1 MGLFQQPVKIA
12 EVAVPLPLLHTFH
25 YEVPPSLENRI
36 QEGSRVL
43 VPFKNRKF
51 LGTVVGFSNS
61 PHKNLKNILELPDPA
76 PLFSTRMLE
85 FLKRLASHYA
95 APLGEVLKMAIPNF
109 DVQKSKKVK
118 PYLLESLPSEQ
129 KNFISLTPSQK
140 KILEELRN
148 ALSKDLFSP
157 FLLHGVTGSG
167 KTEIYLRIIQEA
179 LMQKKEAIVL
189 VPEISLTPQLLS
201 RFESCFSGK
210 IAVLHSRLTAAQ
222 RREEWFKIK
231 NKKVSITI
239 GARSALFAP
248 FENIGVIVIDEEHD
262 SSFKQEEKVRYNAKD
277 MALLRGQLE
286 KAVVVLG
293 SATPALESYFNVQQQ
308 KIKLLRLPERISNIP
323 LPLVEIVDLKKTQGP
338 TFSPQHGMKTQ
349 TIFSDPLLKA
359 LGETLLHKNQ
369 AILLLNRRGYAPVQL
384 CQECGYNAKCPH
396 CSVSLTVYAKQQ
408 KLICHYC
415 SHTLLLSSY
424 CPDCRSTAFT
434 SLGLGTEKVEEELR
448 RVFPQARI
456 ARMDRSSTQKK
467 EMLSKL
473 LSDFAKQKT
482 DILIGTQM
490 VAKGHDFP
498 NVTLVGVIL
507 ADISLHVP
515 DFRAPERTFQL
526 LTQVAGRAGRGE
538 KGGQVI
544 IQTFNP
550 SHYSLQF
557 AKTHDTLGFYQK
569 EIQVRQELQYPPFSK
584 LVHLKASHA
593 LEKKGYAKIQELSK
607 ICQSILK
614 SAPELAALELLGP
627 APAPL
632 FKLKDKYRFHLLL
645 KSPSYKLVKL
655 FLSHLL
661 KHDRFLSKQPSIQI
675 DVDPLNLL

>member
-1 MGLFQQPVKIA
+1 MGLSKTSASGASKIA

-25 YEVPPSLENRI
+25 YEVPLEFQDHI

-51 LGTVVGFSNS
+51 LGTVVGFSTS
-61 PHKNLKNILELPDPA
+61 PYKNLKAILGLPDPA
-76 PLFSTRMLE
+76 PFFSPQMLE
-85 FLKRLASHYA
+85 FLRRMALHYA
-95 APLGEVLKMAIPNF
+95 APLGEVLKMALPNF
-109 DVQKSKKVK
+109 DVQKSRKTK
-118 PYLLESLPSEQ
+118 PYFLESLPAEQ
-129 KNFISLTPSQK
+129 KKQISLTPSQK
-140 KILEELRN
+140 EILEELKQ
-148 ALSKDLFSP
+148 ALSKNIFSP

-167 KTEIYLRIIQEA
+167 KTEIYLRIIHEVLA
-179 LMQKKEAIVL
+179 RKKEALVL

-201 RFESCFSGK
+201 RFEARFSGK
-210 IAVLHSRLTAAQ
+210 IAVLHSRLTVAQ

-231 NKKVSITI
+231 NEKVSIAL
-239 GARSALFAP
+239 GARSAIFAP
-248 FENIGVIVIDEEHD
+248 FENIGVIIVDEEHD
-262 SSFKQEEKVRYNAKD
+262 SSFKQEEKVRYNARD
-277 MALLRGQLE
+277 MALIRGQLE
-286 KAVVVLG
+286 KAIVILG
-293 SATPALESYFNVQQQ
+293 SATPSLESYFNVQHQ
-308 KIKLLRLPERISNIP
+308 KLSLLQLPERVSNAR
-323 LPLVEIVDLKKTQGP
+323 LPSVELVDLK
-338 TFSPQHGMKTQ
+338 KTQ

-359 LGETLLHKNQ
+359 LEETLLYKNQ

-384 CQECGYNAKCPH
+384 CQECGYAPKCPH

-415 SHTLLLSSY
+415 SHTILLNAQ
-424 CPDCRSTAFT
+424 CPECKSKAFNF
-434 SLGLGTEKVEEELR
+434 LGLGTEKVEEELCR
-448 RVFPQARI
+448 LFPHARI

-467 EMLSKL
+467 ETLGRF
-473 LSDFAKQKT
+473 LSDFSSQKI

-507 ADISLHVP
+507 ADISLYVP

-526 LTQVAGRAGRGE
+526 LTQVAGRAGRGDQE
-538 KGGQVI
+538 GRVI

-557 AKTHDTLGFYQK
+557 AKTHDTLGFYKQ
-569 EIQVRQELQYPPFSK
+569 ELAHRQELLYPPFSK
-584 LVHLKASHA
+584 LIHFKVSHP
-593 LEKKGYAKIQELSK
+593 LEKKGRAKIQELSSL
-607 ICQSILK
+607 CQSLLK
-614 SAPELAALELLGP
+614 SIPDLSTLELLGP

-645 KSPSYKLVKL
+645 KSPSYKLIKI
-655 FLSHLL
+655 FLAQLL
-661 KHDRFLSKQPSIQI
+661 KHDRFCSKQPSVQI